1 MKVWL
6 ILRMI
11 KAIQVNGSEVP
22 IKSEGKGIIGIAPVV
37 DNEEAAISWTGKQ
50 GDGYIQVDIP
60 STEDHKEVSK

>member
-50 GDGYIQVDIP
+50 
-60 STEDHKEVSK
+60 